1 MAYAEISTAI
11 LKYYMHFIMITTL
24 ANDFTDAIERHELVI
39 GARVCKQCISCLKQ
53 LATIADQYFI
63 FRQLSG
69 YFKKIKT
76 KKNENEQNFSS
87 DWLQHEKYNSNVR
100 VLSNTCSIKTTKCLA

>member
-1 MAYAEISTAI
+1 MAYTEISTAI
-11 LKYYMHFIMITTL
+11 LKYYMYFIMITTL

-76 KKNENEQNFSS
+76 KK
-87 DWLQHEKYNSNVR
+87 K
-100 VLSNTCSIKTTKCLA
+100 